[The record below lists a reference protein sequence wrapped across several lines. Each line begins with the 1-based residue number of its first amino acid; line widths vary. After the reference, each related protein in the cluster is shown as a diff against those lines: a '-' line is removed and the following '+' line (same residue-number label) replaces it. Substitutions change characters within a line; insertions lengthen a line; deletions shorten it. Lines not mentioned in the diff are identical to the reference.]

1 MFFGVGTQII
11 SFFCRIFR
19 SKTATPK
26 SARLKFEQPRKVG
39 FRYIPQKPCKALCG
53 RRCRPLCP
61 ARGKQGNPSLSPA
74 YFRTACRF
82 PQKGAKTAT
91 NGSWHSQGVCL
102 PAIGLYLAT
111 RGGTGADTAVTSAS
125 PEPRFRHRLPHK
137 SYRRDPPYRR
147 PMHSAR
153 LWTHR
158 GFQRCA

>member
-1 MFFGVGTQII
+1 MQPLNR
-11 SFFCRIFR
+11 SFCC
-19 SKTATPK
+19 S
-26 SARLKFEQPRKVG
+26 
-39 FRYIPQKPCKALCG
+39 PQKPCKALCG

-82 PQKGAKTAT
+82 PQKGAKTVP
-91 NGSWHSQGVCL
+91 NGSLSLQGLCL
-102 PAIGLYLAT
+102 PDSELHLAT
-111 RGGTGADTAVTSAS
+111 RGETGAHRAVTSAS
-125 PEPRFRHRLPHK
+125 PEPRFRHRFPHK
-137 SYRRDPPYRR
+137 SYRRDPPHRQ